1 MLTRLSK
8 LLGGYVLPAI
18 DYPFARSDV
27 ARYHATAPTPAGAAV
42 DAQTWDDMLLDQY
55 ADALAPQ
62 TSIFGRQMLHRRLA
76 SGAADAAS
84 VARVR
89 ALAADGA
96 ALSALHE
103 ACASLRLA
111 ETEVAELL
119 FGAGPPSAPRWSR
132 YLGWL
137 PLAFVGAV
145 VLTLFWLPAWLLA
158 VGGWIVL
165 MGVQAAL
172 YEQAQQWERTMRT
185 VQQLLLAHTLLGEL
199 AASATDGQPSQAAS
213 HAAPFRAGAAQAG
226 RLSRMLGRSPLI
238 RMIPGA
244 KEYGEWVWLANIR
257 NYYRGCD
264 TVRAECAFL
273 RDSYLRVASLD
284 ADLAL
289 ARHVRAAPRLC
300 WTAAAGQP
308 ADDRAARPA
317 FAFDGVVH
325 PLLEDAAPLTFG
337 VDGQGA
343 FISGQNGIGKSTLL
357 RTVGLNLI
365 AARAFGF
372 CYADRATAPPLPVYS
387 SMQNEDTLS
396 GGESLYLAE
405 LRRARELLAL
415 AGDGPAIFIIDE
427 IFRGTNH
434 VESISVAGA
443 VLHTLC
449 QSGCVIVSSHNLVL
463 APLLAGT
470 LAPWCVQRSG
480 GQLHVQPGVLQE
492 TNGITLLAAQGF
504 DAQISA
510 KAVRI
515 AGWLG
520 EHMRNPASCDGVL
533 RDAAA

>member
-1 MLTRLSK
+1 
-8 LLGGYVLPAI
+8 
-18 DYPFARSDV
+18 
-27 ARYHATAPTPAGAAV
+27 
-42 DAQTWDDMLLDQY
+42 
-55 ADALAPQ
+55 
-62 TSIFGRQMLHRRLA
+62 
-76 SGAADAAS
+76 
-84 VARVR
+84 
-89 ALAADGA
+89 
-96 ALSALHE
+96 
-103 ACASLRLA
+103 
-111 ETEVAELL
+111 
-119 FGAGPPSAPRWSR
+119 
-132 YLGWL
+132 
-137 PLAFVGAV
+137 
-145 VLTLFWLPAWLLA
+145 
-158 VGGWIVL
+158 
-165 MGVQAAL
+165 
-172 YEQAQQWERTMRT
+172 
-185 VQQLLLAHTLLGEL
+185 
-199 AASATDGQPSQAAS
+199 
-213 HAAPFRAGAAQAG
+213 
-226 RLSRMLGRSPLI
+226 
-238 RMIPGA
+238 
-244 KEYGEWVWLANIR
+244 
-257 NYYRGCD
+257 
-264 TVRAECAFL
+264 
-273 RDSYLRVASLD
+273 
-284 ADLAL
+284 
-289 ARHVRAAPRLC
+289 
-300 WTAAAGQP
+300 
-308 ADDRAARPA
+308 
-317 FAFDGVVH
+317 
-325 PLLEDAAPLTFG
+325 

-533 RDAAA
+533 RDAVA